1 MDRFRELEIFVAVA
15 EHGAFNAA
23 ARNLAASPPAV
34 TRAIAALEARLDIRL
49 FTRSTRQVAL
59 TEAGSRFLIDAR
71 RILGSLAE
79 AEASAAGDHDAPRG
93 QLRITAPVLFGQS
106 FIAPILR
113 DYLDAHGAVTANA
126 VFLDRIVDLI
136 DEGYDIAVRIGDLSD
151 SGLVATWVGA
161 VRRVVVAAPDY
172 VARHGAPAQPQDLQ
186 NHRIV
191 LPTAASGSPNWEF
204 SAGGSRRTVRLEP
217 VLSVS
222 TMGAGIDA
230 AAAGWGVTRV
240 LSYQVADA
248 VADGRLVELL
258 ERHEDRELPIHL
270 VHSEGRRPSAKV
282 RTFVDF
288 AAIRLRAAA
297 GSLMARP

>member
-1 MDRFRELEIFVAVA
+1 
-15 EHGAFNAA
+15 
-23 ARNLAASPPAV
+23 
-34 TRAIAALEARLDIRL
+34 
-49 FTRSTRQVAL
+49 
-59 TEAGSRFLIDAR
+59 
-71 RILGSLAE
+71 
-79 AEASAAGDHDAPRG
+79 
-93 QLRITAPVLFGQS
+93 
-106 FIAPILR
+106 
-113 DYLDAHGAVTANA
+113 
-126 VFLDRIVDLI
+126 
-136 DEGYDIAVRIGDLSD
+136 
-151 SGLVATWVGA
+151 
-161 VRRVVVAAPDY
+161 VVAAPDY